1 MWEKVKSIKDR
12 VFFISH
18 VDSSF
23 ACQAINSETEGGRIY
38 YAFTNKNFVYIY
50 NIEDKSLI
58 SQPFPNLPDLR
69 SYSMWFLPEIR
80 STNILEEERGKSKN
94 GQKES
99 INGSIH
105 LSEKGD
111 TTTIESALS
120 LDAFGVIAKH
130 LNVFDYLS
138 FRATDKLFRSIAPPV
153 QWNAISRLRFDD
165 HSLCPLLVFLNK
177 DNVFEFVHPKHGV
190 KYKYTIK
197 LPKAKGNFFGGNTN
211 GDQYLMNSGCE
222 ICYSKDGWLLLTM
235 NKKYSIFFNPFTK
248 KVMPF
253 QYTPKIKSSKCVGF
267 SQCPISYKCVIV
279 DFDYKCPIFT
289 LINDDTW
296 YDSSYYLKYSY
307 SSFYNKNPTFHNG
320 SFYFLSNKGML
331 GVIKLRE
338 EEDEASWEEF
348 NELQSPCTNSINN
361 FLVECNG
368 NQLSVFEGPFCKWVR
383 IFKLNESTMTWTKVE
398 SLGNYMLFVGKTSFS
413 AVAKISGMENKIYFP
428 RFYDQSIVFYSLE
441 TKKYHT
447 FENEVVNFESV
458 REAHNCSWIEPRWK

>member
-80 STNILEEERGKSKN
+80 STNILEEDRGKSKN

-211 GDQYLMNSGCE
+211 GDQYLMNSG
-222 ICYSKDGWLLLTM
+222 L
-235 NKKYSIFFNPFTK
+235 
-248 KVMPF
+248 
-253 QYTPKIKSSKCVGF
+253 
-267 SQCPISYKCVIV
+267 
-279 DFDYKCPIFT
+279 
-289 LINDDTW
+289 
-296 YDSSYYLKYSY
+296 
-307 SSFYNKNPTFHNG
+307 
-320 SFYFLSNKGML
+320 
-331 GVIKLRE
+331 
-338 EEDEASWEEF
+338 
-348 NELQSPCTNSINN
+348 
-361 FLVECNG
+361 
-368 NQLSVFEGPFCKWVR
+368 
-383 IFKLNESTMTWTKVE
+383 
-398 SLGNYMLFVGKTSFS
+398 
-413 AVAKISGMENKIYFP
+413 
-428 RFYDQSIVFYSLE
+428 
-441 TKKYHT
+441 
-447 FENEVVNFESV
+447 
-458 REAHNCSWIEPRWK
+458 